1 MTSPLRQFQPRVY
14 QETIFAQ
21 SLNKNTL
28 VVLPTGL
35 GKTAISMMLAVA
47 KLKQHKDSKV
57 IILAPTKPLVHQHL
71 ETFQKHIN
79 PQFLHEDEMI
89 VFTGAIKAEK
99 RQELWND
106 ARIIFSTPQCVTGDT
121 VIYSLKY
128 GPISIQSFV
137 EKHSLTEKEYDT
149 GQGFEGISKEKILGF
164 NNDKI
169 EPVEISKVWKRTAKK
184 TISINTELNKNI
196 ECTEE
201 HPLLTI
207 NDHGDTE
214 WKQARDLEKAQY
226 VAVPSEITIP
236 DQQQNL
242 FSLFNKT
249 KFNIQDRKYI
259 NTLLDIIKQKKL
271 MPLSPYSQ
279 YRHTSMPLDI
289 FLKLHKITKSKLP
302 EKLFLTNKTGRS
314 KIVTLSNT
322 PSKELAYILGAMAGD
337 GHIGDRSSA
346 HGNKVVLSEIMYES
360 IATTFIK
367 NVKKCFNI
375 TPTSIKEKGIIYHN
389 TCFAEVL
396 NCLGIQKGKK
406 TFTVRI
412 PKYILSG
419 PTEHI
424 AHFLSGLFNADGDA
438 TKHMV
443 RFATVSQ
450 NLAQDTQY
458 ALLRLGIISSL
469 ELRAPK
475 MQKIGIRKINSSQ
488 VHIICITGRE
498 NLLKFLSICNPE
510 KDKCQNLL
518 VNLQNTTNPY
528 TRSKNILPI
537 PELLGTIY
545 LENKQKIAK
554 QNSSLTKSTF
564 KTYRSREFLE
574 NFCKDL
580 QSEGATKL
588 QKLLNMPVRWVKI
601 KQIKRNID
609 EKYVYDVTVPGCHN
623 FIANQIINHN
633 TIENDVLSKKMS
645 LEDVSLI
652 VFDEAHR
659 ATGDYSYVWLAH
671 QYNKQAKNERIL
683 ALTASPGT
691 DEEVI
696 DAVCTNLKIEHI
708 EVKDRNSPDVKPY
721 VKDVKIEWVEVD
733 LPKPMLE
740 AIKLIKDMVNQR
752 AKTLEPLFGQINAN
766 IKYLKK
772 TDLLKLQAYM
782 QGMIG
787 RNEGSSE
794 IYTALSTC
802 AQIMKLQHAQE
813 LLETQ
818 GVAAENMYMADMQEQ
833 GLKGKTKAAQN
844 IISDPNFRTA
854 LIKVHKLSEDKIEHP
869 KTHKVVDT
877 LNYMFDLKKDTKI
890 IIFNNYRDSISSL
903 HKHILK
909 HCDTNVIKPEIFVG
923 QAKKKG
929 MGLTQKKQLEVIKDF
944 KAGVHN
950 VLIMSSVG
958 EEGLDIPAVD
968 MVLFYEPVPSAIR
981 QIQRAG
987 RTGRQ
992 ETGLVTILVAKG
1004 TRDVAYLYSTK
1015 NKTKKMYEVLDNA
1028 QKYYARQQAKDPVK
1042 SKPPV
1047 VISSTQ
1053 RTLFDVQKETPKE
1066 EIKTYVPKIVVDSRE
1081 KSNRII
1087 KQLMDKGV
1095 DIELKQL
1102 TYGDYILSEEI
1113 GVEFKTKKDFV
1124 DSLLDGRMFEQAS
1137 ALARNFTKPLYVVQ
1151 GEEDLFSIRNVNS
1164 KAILGALASIATSFR
1179 IPVIFT
1185 KDTEETSDLFY
1196 SILKKQDRKF
1206 EVNQHA
1212 HKPKDGKDL
1221 QEYIVGGLPNIGPT
1235 VAKSLLK
1242 HFETIQNITNASID
1256 DLSQVDMMG
1265 AVKAKGIYDIV
1276 RKIYLP

>member
-106 ARIIFSTPQCVTGDT
+106 ARIIFSTPQGLSND
-121 VIYSLKY
+121 L
-128 GPISIQSFV
+128 
-137 EKHSLTEKEYDT
+137 
-149 GQGFEGISKEKILGF
+149 ISK
-164 NNDKI
+164 
-169 EPVEISKVWKRTAKK
+169 
-184 TISINTELNKNI
+184 
-196 ECTEE
+196 
-201 HPLLTI
+201 
-207 NDHGDTE
+207 
-214 WKQARDLEKAQY
+214 
-226 VAVPSEITIP
+226 
-236 DQQQNL
+236 
-242 FSLFNKT
+242 
-249 KFNIQDRKYI
+249 
-259 NTLLDIIKQKKL
+259 
-271 MPLSPYSQ
+271 
-279 YRHTSMPLDI
+279 
-289 FLKLHKITKSKLP
+289 
-302 EKLFLTNKTGRS
+302 
-314 KIVTLSNT
+314 
-322 PSKELAYILGAMAGD
+322 
-337 GHIGDRSSA
+337 
-346 HGNKVVLSEIMYES
+346 
-360 IATTFIK
+360 
-367 NVKKCFNI
+367 
-375 TPTSIKEKGIIYHN
+375 
-389 TCFAEVL
+389 
-396 NCLGIQKGKK
+396 
-406 TFTVRI
+406 RI
-412 PKYILSG
+412 
-419 PTEHI
+419 
-424 AHFLSGLFNADGDA
+424 
-438 TKHMV
+438 
-443 RFATVSQ
+443 
-450 NLAQDTQY
+450 
-458 ALLRLGIISSL
+458 SL
-469 ELRAPK
+469 E
-475 MQKIGIRKINSSQ
+475 N
-488 VHIICITGRE
+488 
-498 NLLKFLSICNPE
+498 
-510 KDKCQNLL
+510 
-518 VNLQNTTNPY
+518 
-528 TRSKNILPI
+528 
-537 PELLGTIY
+537 
-545 LENKQKIAK
+545 
-554 QNSSLTKSTF
+554 
-564 KTYRSREFLE
+564 
-574 NFCKDL
+574 
-580 QSEGATKL
+580 
-588 QKLLNMPVRWVKI
+588 
-601 KQIKRNID
+601 
-609 EKYVYDVTVPGCHN
+609 
-623 FIANQIINHN
+623 
-633 TIENDVLSKKMS
+633 
-645 LEDVSLI
+645 VSLI

-708 EVKDRNSPDVKPY
+708 EVKDRDSPDVKPY
-721 VKDVKIEWVEVD
+721 VKDVKIEWIELD
-733 LPKPMLE
+733 IPKPMLE
-740 AIKLIKDMVNQR
+740 VITLIKDMVTRR
-752 AKTLEPLFGQINAN
+752 AKTLEPLLGQVNAN
-766 IKYLKK
+766 TKFLKK

-782 QGMIG
+782 QGAIG
-787 RNEGSSE
+787 RGEGSTE
-794 IYTALSTC
+794 MYAALSTC

-818 GVAAENMYMADMQEQ
+818 GVVAANMYMVDMQEQ

-844 IISDPNFRTA
+844 IISDPSFRTA
-854 LIKVHKLSEDKIEHP
+854 IIKVHKLAEENIEHP
-869 KTHKVVDT
+869 KTHKVVEI
-877 LNYMFDLKKDTKI
+877 LNNMFEQKKDTKI

-903 HKHILK
+903 HKHILE
-909 HCDTNVIKPEIFVG
+909 HCDTKVIKPEIFVG

-929 MGLTQKKQLEVIKDF
+929 IGLSQKKQLEVIKDF
-944 KAGVHN
+944 KEGIHN

-1028 QKYYARQQAKDPVK
+1028 QKYYARQQAKDPVA
-1042 SKPPV
+1042 SKPPI
-1047 VISSTQ
+1047 VISSVQ
-1053 RTLFDVQKETPKE
+1053 KTLFDAHK
-1066 EIKTYVPKIVVDSRE
+1066 EIKEVAQPKIVVDSRE

-1102 TYGDYILSEEI
+1102 TYGDYILSEHI

-1137 ALARNFTKPLYVVQ
+1137 ALARNFTKPLFIVQ

-1164 KAILGALASIATSFR
+1164 NAILGALASIATSFR

-1185 KDTEETSDLFY
+1185 KNTEETADLFY
-1196 SILKKQDRKF
+1196 SILKKQTKQETRF

-1221 QEYIVGGLPNIGPT
+1221 QEYIIGSLPNIGPT
-1235 VAKSLLK
+1235 VAKALLH
-1242 HFETIQNITNASID
+1242 HFETIQKILNASIEE
-1256 DLSQVDMMG
+1256 LSQVDMMG
-1265 AVKAKGIYDIV
+1265 AVKAKGIFDVV
-1276 RKIYLP
+1276 RKEY